1 MTTDFTIVT
10 DDGERTVAATR
21 ATDAVRVAPDDLR
34 AAIGW
39 ELKPE
44 GLCRDDVCVPVRDRA
59 ALLVDGMVDLRVV
72 ADTLRAPFVVDAEVD
87 VAVLGTSAADR
98 AAERAEMHVAPDL
111 PLHDLDGNVHRWSE
125 LGRKKKVVT
134 SWASWCGCRYDLPG
148 WKAIQAELQEQNVV
162 VVSLA
167 IDEADAAREWV
178 EAADPN
184 YPVFVDPD
192 HVIAERLA
200 IYNVPTVLWID
211 EDDRVVRAPLIAP
224 VDDLYKEFTKIESTV
239 HHDQLR
245 EWVTND
251 VLPYSEDEA
260 RERVPAPTADDQL
273 ARTERRLGAHLH
285 RLGHDARAREHFARA
300 VELAPMDWTIRRGTM
315 PLRGADPFGAEF
327 FEFWEEWD
335 AAGRPGY
342 QSADQGG

>member
-1 MTTDFTIVT
+1 
-10 DDGERTVAATR
+10 
-21 ATDAVRVAPDDLR
+21 
-34 AAIGW
+34 
-39 ELKPE
+39 
-44 GLCRDDVCVPVRDRA
+44 
-59 ALLVDGMVDLRVV
+59 MVDLRVV
-72 ADTLRAPFVVDAEVD
+72 ADTLRAPFVVDAEID

-148 WKAIQAELQEQNVV
+148 WKAIQAGLQAQNVV
-162 VVSLA
+162 VVSVA

-245 EWVTND
+245 EW
-251 VLPYSEDEA
+251 A
-260 RERVPAPTADDQL
+260 K
-273 ARTERRLGAHLH
+273 RRRAAVFGGRSASGTGAH
-285 RLGHDARAREHFARA
+285 RRRSTRGRNGASVRTCTGWPRCPSPRALRPRA